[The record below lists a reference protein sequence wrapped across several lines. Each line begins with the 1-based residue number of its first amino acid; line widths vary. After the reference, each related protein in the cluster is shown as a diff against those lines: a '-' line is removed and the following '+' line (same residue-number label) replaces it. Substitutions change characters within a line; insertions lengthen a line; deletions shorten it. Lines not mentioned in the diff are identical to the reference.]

1 MVSTYVEQ
9 EWYQHLLYGLLWD
22 NEMMHEKW
30 LYMAWHIASAPQ
42 MLAINPLLFCPVA
55 GEPGCQRSV
64 SSRSGSA
71 EAGNW
76 SSHQAAILLDH
87 KLPFLCFPQ
96 EAPSHLY
103 FVWQLL
109 VAYPNP
115 FLPFTLLIKCL
126 YYCGPQ
132 CTSWNTIF
140 PSLSCSEVWLMP
152 KVFWPLRWEH
162 EFVGRDFLGRS
173 LKEGGKAREKTFLSL
188 PFIHPIG

>member
-1 MVSTYVEQ
+1 M
-9 EWYQHLLYGLLWD
+9 
-22 NEMMHEKW
+22 
-30 LYMAWHIASAPQ
+30 
-42 MLAINPLLFCPVA
+42 
-55 GEPGCQRSV
+55 GEPGCLRSV

-71 EAGNW
+71 EVGSW

-87 KLPFLCFPQ
+87 KFPFLCFPQ
-96 EAPSHLY
+96 KAPSNLY

-132 CTSWNTIF
+132 WTSWNTVF

-152 KVFWPLRWEH
+152 KSFWPLRWEH
-162 EFVGRDFLGRS
+162 EFVGRDFLGGS
-173 LKEGGKAREKTFLSL
+173 LKEGGKARERHFWVFPLSILLARTWICWLKLQQPSWTLRWLARDKPCTRLVQQEDARSLGFHKFCGAATL
-188 PFIHPIG
+188 P